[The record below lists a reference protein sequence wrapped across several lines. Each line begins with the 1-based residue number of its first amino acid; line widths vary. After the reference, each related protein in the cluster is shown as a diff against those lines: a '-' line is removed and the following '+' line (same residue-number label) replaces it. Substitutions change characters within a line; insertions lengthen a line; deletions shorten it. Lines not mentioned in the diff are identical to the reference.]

1 MKHCWLLFP
10 IICVILLS
18 SCSDNFDTIPN
29 TGNLTFSRDT
39 VYLNTVFTNIS
50 SSTYQLKVYNK
61 NNQSIH
67 IPSIKLALGEASA
80 YRLNVDGIP
89 GKSFSDIQILA
100 NDSLYV
106 FIETTIDFSQVS
118 DPLYT
123 DKIIFDTNENQQN
136 IELVTLVQD
145 AYFLYPSKNAQG
157 IIKTIEIGNSPM
169 GKTLSVQGFYLD
181 KSTIFTNEKPY
192 VIYGYCAIPSGK
204 TLTVEAGAR
213 VYFHANSGMIVDNG
227 ATLKLEGTLEENI
240 IIEGDRLQPQFE
252 NKPGQWGTIWLRAG
266 STNHSINYT
275 TIKNGEIG
283 IMIDS
288 IGNTTNPT
296 LTIKNT
302 QLYNHSTYGILGR
315 NTYIQGENIV
325 INNVG
330 LSSIACTGGGT
341 YEFSHCTFSNFW
353 NQSIRQSP
361 TVLVNNYSFVGNGGI
376 ASSDLKEATFVN
388 CIISGNKNIE
398 LVLDNEATAEFHY
411 NFKNNLIKFDDFNNT
426 FVDIPEYN
434 FEDINHF
441 QNNIFNKKPDFKD
454 PYENNLKIGVDS
466 NGNNQANLD
475 GASKVAFDIL
485 GVNRTISPDIGAY
498 QHQVFEE

>member
-145 AYFLYPSKNAQG
+145 AYFLYPSKMH
-157 IIKTIEIGNSPM
+157 KE
-169 GKTLSVQGFYLD
+169 L
-181 KSTIFTNEKPY
+181 
-192 VIYGYCAIPSGK
+192 
-204 TLTVEAGAR
+204 
-213 VYFHANSGMIVDNG
+213 
-227 ATLKLEGTLEENI
+227 LKLSKL
-240 IIEGDRLQPQFE
+240 
-252 NKPGQWGTIWLRAG
+252 
-266 STNHSINYT
+266 
-275 TIKNGEIG
+275 
-283 IMIDS
+283 
-288 IGNTTNPT
+288 
-296 LTIKNT
+296 
-302 QLYNHSTYGILGR
+302 
-315 NTYIQGENIV
+315 V
-325 INNVG
+325 IHPW
-330 LSSIACTGGGT
+330 AKR
-341 YEFSHCTFSNFW
+341 Y
-353 NQSIRQSP
+353 P
-361 TVLVNNYSFVGNGGI
+361 
-376 ASSDLKEATFVN
+376 
-388 CIISGNKNIE
+388 
-398 LVLDNEATAEFHY
+398 
-411 NFKNNLIKFDDFNNT
+411 
-426 FVDIPEYN
+426 
-434 FEDINHF
+434 
-441 QNNIFNKKPDFKD
+441 
-454 PYENNLKIGVDS
+454 
-466 NGNNQANLD
+466 
-475 GASKVAFDIL
+475 SKVFI
-485 GVNRTISPDIGAY
+485 
-498 QHQVFEE
+498 